1 MFLRLICGDSCGMS
15 LATRSRVEHKI
26 LCHRF
31 PGRELIYHFAESPL
45 NVEAALRRHVAIPQT
60 RDRGYNFLLVNF
72 RRLQYHDEVA
82 ACTSLADEGGDKG
95 FEAVV
100 PSG

>member
-1 MFLRLICGDSCGMS
+1 
-15 LATRSRVEHKI
+15 
-26 LCHRF
+26 
-31 PGRELIYHFAESPL
+31 
-45 NVEAALRRHVAIPQT
+45 VEAALRRHVAIPQT